1 MDKDHECSIKSI
13 FRSFCNYGESH
24 AKTETMPREYGMLNT
39 YSLYCSKINIY
50 FTANVGLGKARRPF
64 QPKHSMAHT
73 VRGGEAFSKGT
84 VGYIFTA
91 RADEAGKIPGWILD
105 TLKVNQIPPA
115 LLTEWIIQSSVI
127 YVYRDPA
134 LQAFLQCWNKFV
146 IRHCVKNVKN
156 ISCPS
161 NKLTCRGAEILFTDH
176 VCFEAC

>member
-1 MDKDHECSIKSI
+1 MAKDHECSIKSI

-50 FTANVGLGKARRPF
+50 FTVNVGLGKARRPF

-91 RADEAGKIPGWILD
+91 RADEAGKIPG
-105 TLKVNQIPPA
+105 
-115 LLTEWIIQSSVI
+115 
-127 YVYRDPA
+127 
-134 LQAFLQCWNKFV
+134 
-146 IRHCVKNVKN
+146 
-156 ISCPS
+156 
-161 NKLTCRGAEILFTDH
+161 
-176 VCFEAC
+176 